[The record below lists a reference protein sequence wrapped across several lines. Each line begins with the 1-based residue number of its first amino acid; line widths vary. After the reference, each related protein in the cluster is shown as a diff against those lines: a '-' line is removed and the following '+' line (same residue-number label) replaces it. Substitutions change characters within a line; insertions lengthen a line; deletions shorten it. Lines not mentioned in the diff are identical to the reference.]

1 MWSSNYYYIIVG
13 GGLAGLQLALEFSR
27 DLFFKGK
34 SIALID
40 PSWDLQNDKTWCFWE
55 KDEGKWDYLVHKE
68 WKKAKFKTFSK
79 NLDLDLSP
87 YKYKMVRSIDFY
99 SEVRKEL
106 EATGN
111 FHFIQDEIEKIDPVR
126 MTAFGKK
133 KDYTATHFFDS
144 RVPTEF
150 VADEKYV
157 KIYQH
162 FKGIVIETDNPAF
175 DPSVFTMMDYRLKY
189 TNSTSFTYVL
199 PLSQTRALVEFTF
212 FTPFLTEEKVYDEF
226 LKRYITEELKIN
238 TYNILE
244 TEKGVIPMTD
254 YPFHSDNIPEITK
267 IGTGGGWVKGSTGYS
282 FKHTEKK
289 VEKIISNIHAGKLP
303 SEDLINQRFR
313 FYDAIF
319 LDVLKERN
327 DLGENIFSNFYNKNS
342 PQEIFKYLDEE
353 TTISEELKIMMSLF
367 HPQFIKSFFRKI

>member
-1 MWSSNYYYIIVG
+1 
-13 GGLAGLQLALEFSR
+13 
-27 DLFFKGK
+27 
-34 SIALID
+34 
-40 PSWDLQNDKTWCFWE
+40 
-55 KDEGKWDYLVHKE
+55 
-68 WKKAKFKTFSK
+68 
-79 NLDLDLSP
+79 
-87 YKYKMVRSIDFY
+87 
-99 SEVRKEL
+99 
-106 EATGN
+106 
-111 FHFIQDEIEKIDPVR
+111 
-126 MTAFGKK
+126 
-133 KDYTATHFFDS
+133 
-144 RVPTEF
+144 
-150 VADEKYV
+150 
-157 KIYQH
+157 
-162 FKGIVIETDNPAF
+162 
-175 DPSVFTMMDYRLKY
+175 
-189 TNSTSFTYVL
+189 
-199 PLSQTRALVEFTF
+199 
-212 FTPFLTEEKVYDEF
+212 
-226 LKRYITEELKIN
+226 
-238 TYNILE
+238 
-244 TEKGVIPMTD
+244 MTD